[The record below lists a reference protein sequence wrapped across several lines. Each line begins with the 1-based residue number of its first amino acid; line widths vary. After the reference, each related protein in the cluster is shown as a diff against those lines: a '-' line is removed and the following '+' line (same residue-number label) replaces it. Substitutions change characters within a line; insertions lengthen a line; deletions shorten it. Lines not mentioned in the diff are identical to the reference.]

1 MPLNKSIKKLLGIIL
16 RVGISIALL
25 VFLFGQVDGKA
36 LFRIIR
42 GADIWL
48 LLLAFLIFTLVY
60 AVCLFRWEMLLKA
73 VRVYLPVKR
82 IIVSFSGGMFF
93 NVFMPST
100 IGGDLVRSLDLAAHT
115 KKGKEVV
122 ATVLLDRLSGYAGM
136 VLVAVVA
143 IIFGYRLVQDR
154 AVVLIVLA
162 IVALLALILLL
173 LFNNFF
179 FSKINR
185 FFHAP
190 NGSRLM
196 TAIKNTHQELY
207 YFRQRKRI
215 LFLNLAYSIFIQ
227 VVAPVSYYL
236 IAVALGIKTDIIY
249 FFIFF
254 PLIGA
259 ITLLPISIG
268 GLGLRDATTIYFFA
282 KAGMAKDAAFAISIM
297 VFFYTLLLGALGGII
312 YVFTLH
318 SRRVQYHKTV

>member
-100 IGGDLVRSLDLAAHT
+100 IGGDLVRSFDLAAHT

-136 VLVAVVA
+136 VLVAVA
-143 IIFGYRLVQDR
+143 AMIFGYRLVQDR
-154 AVVLIVLA
+154 VVVLIVLA
-162 IVALLALILLL
+162 IVALLVLILLL
-173 LFNNFF
+173 LFNNFC

-185 FFHAP
+185 FFHAS
-190 NGSRLM
+190 NSSRLM

-207 YFRQRKRI
+207 YFRQRKRV
-215 LFLNLAYSIFIQ
+215 LFLNLAYSLFVQ

-268 GLGLRDATTIYFFA
+268 GLGLRDAITIYFFA

>member
-100 IGGDLVRSLDLAAHT
+100 IGGDLVRSFDLAAHT

>member
-1 MPLNKSIKKLLGIIL
+1 MSLNESIKKLLGIIL
-16 RVGISIALL
+16 RVGISVALL
-25 VFLFGQVDGKA
+25 VFVFGKVDRKA
-36 LFRIIR
+36 LFQIIR
-42 GADIWL
+42 GADIGL
-48 LLLAFLIFTLVY
+48 LSLAFLIFTLVY

-73 VRVYLPVKR
+73 VRVQLPVKR

-100 IGGDLVRSLDLAAHT
+100 IGGDLVRGFDLAAHT

-154 AVVLIVLA
+154 VVVLIVLA
-162 IVALLALILLL
+162 TVALLALILLL

-185 FFHAP
+185 FFHAS

-207 YFRQRKRI
+207 YFRQRKRV
-215 LFLNLAYSIFIQ
+215 LFLNLVYSIFVQ

-318 SRRVQYHKTV
+318 SRRLQYHKTP

>member
-1 MPLNKSIKKLLGIIL
+1 MNESIKKVLGIIL
-16 RVGISIALL
+16 RIGISAALL
-25 VFLFGQVDGKA
+25 VFLFGKVDRKA
-36 LFRIIR
+36 LFQIIR
-42 GADIWL
+42 EADTGKL
-48 LLLAFLIFTLVY
+48 LFAFLIFSLVY
-60 AVCLFRWEMLLKA
+60 IVCIFRWEMLLRA
-73 VRVYLPVKR
+73 VRVHLPIKR
-82 IIVSFSGGMFF
+82 VIISFSAGLFF

-115 KKGKEVV
+115 RKGKEVV

-136 VLVAVVA
+136 VLVAVAA
-143 IIFGYRLVQDR
+143 IIFGYQLVQDR
-154 AVVLIVLA
+154 IVVLIVLA

-173 LFNNFF
+173 IFNNFF

-185 FFHAP
+185 FFHSP
-190 NGSRLM
+190 KGNRLM
-196 TAIKNTHQELY
+196 TAIKNTHQEMY
-207 YFRQRKRI
+207 YFRRHKRI
-215 LFLNLAYSIFIQ
+215 LFLNLAYSVFIQ

-236 IAVALGIKTDIIY
+236 IAVAMGIKTGIIY
-249 FFIFF
+249 YFIFF

-297 VFFYTLLLGALGGII
+297 IFFFTLLLGALGGVI

-318 SRRVQYHKTV
+318 SRRVQHHKTV

>member
-1 MPLNKSIKKLLGIIL
+1 MPLSKSIKKLLGIIL
-16 RVGISIALL
+16 RVGISMALL

-73 VRVYLPVKR
+73 VRVHLPVKR
-82 IIVSFSGGMFF
+82 VIVSFSGGMFF

-136 VLVAVVA
+136 VLVAVA
-143 IIFGYRLVQDR
+143 AMIFGYRLVQDKV
-154 AVVLIVLA
+154 VVLIVLA

-185 FFHAP
+185 FFHSP

-207 YFRQRKRI
+207 YFRQRKRV

>member
-1 MPLNKSIKKLLGIIL
+1 MPLSKSIKKLLGIIL
-16 RVGISIALL
+16 RVGISMALL

-73 VRVYLPVKR
+73 VRVHLPVKR
-82 IIVSFSGGMFF
+82 VIVSFSGGMFF

-136 VLVAVVA
+136 VLVAVA
-143 IIFGYRLVQDR
+143 AMIFGYRLVQDKV
-154 AVVLIVLA
+154 VVLIVLA

-185 FFHAP
+185 FFHSS

-207 YFRQRKRI
+207 YFRQRKRV

-297 VFFYTLLLGALGGII
+297 IFFYTLLLGALGGII

-318 SRRVQYHKTV
+318 SRRVQYHKTA

>member
-100 IGGDLVRSLDLAAHT
+100 IGGDLVRSFDLAAHT

-268 GLGLRDATTIYFFA
+268 GLGLRDAITIYFFA